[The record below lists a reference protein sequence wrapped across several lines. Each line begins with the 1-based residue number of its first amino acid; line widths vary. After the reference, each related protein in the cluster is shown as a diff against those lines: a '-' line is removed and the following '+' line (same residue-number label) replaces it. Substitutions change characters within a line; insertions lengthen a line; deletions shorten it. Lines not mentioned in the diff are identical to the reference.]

1 MKIKNMKNKQS
12 PQAEEQV
19 QEATGATK
27 IDIDLEG
34 LSENNS
40 KDSEEDEERQIHL
53 NRMKIK

>member
-1 MKIKNMKNKQS
+1 MKIKNMKNQRS

-34 LSENNS
+34 LSDDNS
-40 KDSEEDEERQIHL
+40 KDSEEDEQRQIHL
-53 NRMKIK
+53 NR